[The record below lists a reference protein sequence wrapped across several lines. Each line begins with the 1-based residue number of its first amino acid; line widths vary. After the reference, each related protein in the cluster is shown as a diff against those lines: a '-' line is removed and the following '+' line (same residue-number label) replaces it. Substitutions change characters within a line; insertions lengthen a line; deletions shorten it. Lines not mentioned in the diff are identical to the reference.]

1 MVIFSKRHKLI
12 FGNFCVFVLGVSVF
26 CDLTVNLF
34 EFVIHEHIVFV
45 TVWSGAPACYAQ
57 SVFTNI
63 FGHRGG
69 THAAFSCE
77 DYDCHDN
84 EHNFDDE
91 NLF

>member
-1 MVIFSKRHKLI
+1 M
-12 FGNFCVFVLGVSVF
+12 GVSVF

-69 THAAFSCE
+69 THVAFSCE

-84 EHNFDDE
+84 EHSFDDE